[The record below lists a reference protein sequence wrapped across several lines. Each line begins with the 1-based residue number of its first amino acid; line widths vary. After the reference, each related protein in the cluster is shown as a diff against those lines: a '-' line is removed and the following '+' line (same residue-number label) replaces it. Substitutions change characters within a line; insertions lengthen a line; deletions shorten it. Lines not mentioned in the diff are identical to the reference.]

1 MKKWIVLS
9 IITLLIACQSKT
21 ESVDL
26 SMYYWKT
33 NFKLSSIEQSF
44 LQENDID
51 KVYIRYC
58 DVGLKNDLPVPIA
71 PIEWN
76 DEETLPKEVI
86 PVIYIK
92 NEVFLKPN
100 LEINDLVQKLHA
112 YIQQI
117 HSKVSISP
125 THIQFDCDWSLNSKN
140 QYFEFLKEFKKQ
152 TNYDLSATIRLHQIK
167 YFEKTGVPPVDHGV
181 LMYYNM
187 GSIAANDLNS
197 IYDREVALQYISR
210 LSDYPLALD
219 IALPIFS
226 WGVHSREGK
235 IVNVIG
241 GLRAGDFNAISS
253 LKKIKTSTYIVED
266 EYLYEGRLLQ
276 KGDIIKIEE
285 VSEKELLKI
294 AKDLTKY
301 LNQKPKEIILYD
313 LNEKNLEN
321 YEKEF
326 FKSVRQGY

>member
-1 MKKWIVLS
+1 
-9 IITLLIACQSKT
+9 
-21 ESVDL
+21 
-26 SMYYWKT
+26 
-33 NFKLSSIEQSF
+33 
-44 LQENDID
+44 
-51 KVYIRYC
+51 
-58 DVGLKNDLPVPIA
+58 
-71 PIEWN
+71 
-76 DEETLPKEVI
+76 
-86 PVIYIK
+86 
-92 NEVFLKPN
+92 
-100 LEINDLVQKLHA
+100 
-112 YIQQI
+112 
-117 HSKVSISP
+117 
-125 THIQFDCDWSLNSKN
+125 LNSKN

-187 GSIAANDLNS
+187 GTIAANDLNS

-285 VSEKELLKI
+285 VSEKELLQI
-294 AKDLTKY
+294 ANDLTKY

-313 LNEKNLEN
+313 LNEKNIKS
-321 YEKEF
+321 YEKEI
-326 FKSVRQGY
+326 FKTIRQGY

>member
-1 MKKWIVLS
+1 MKKWIVLYVIS
-9 IITLLIACQSKT
+9 LLIACQSKT

-44 LQENDID
+44 LQENDIE

-58 DVGLKNDLPVPIA
+58 DVGLKNDQPVPIA

-76 DEETLPKEVI
+76 DVETLPKELI

-100 LEINDLVQKLHA
+100 LEIKDLVQKLHT

-117 HSKVSISP
+117 HSKASIST

-187 GSIAANDLNS
+187 GTIAANDLNS

-241 GLRAGDFNAISS
+241 GLRAGDFNDISS

-276 KGDIIKIEE
+276 KGDIIKIEA
-285 VSEKELLKI
+285 VSEKELLQI
-294 AKDLTKY
+294 ANDLNKY

-313 LNEKNLEN
+313 LNEKNIKS
-321 YEKEF
+321 YEKEI
-326 FKSVRQGY
+326 FKTIRQGY